1 MCSRLS
7 VFSIITTD
15 WLTNWWTMLVKL
27 LLHLKN
33 GKWINM
39 DTWTPCTSVFNWHNY
54 LWFEAFNCPY
64 DYIIQLNTKNRYTNW
79 KYAINTYNSVEHYIS
94 LIQLKPVRFQ
104 GYLYKFWHH
113 ISCFW
118 SNSWGSFQKL
128 SAKKIWNF
136 PYVGWPFLCL

>member
-27 LLHLKN
+27 QLHLKN

-64 DYIIQLNTKNRYTNW
+64 DYIIQLNTKNRYREVSLLF
-79 KYAINTYNSVEHYIS
+79 NSPCKQQN
-94 LIQLKPVRFQ
+94 LPF
-104 GYLYKFWHH
+104 YLYG
-113 ISCFW
+113 SCCINCE
-118 SNSWGSFQKL
+118 SNTGQTAPTQQHKTELLLTNVGCCLLGKMKL
-128 SAKKIWNF
+128 VLF
-136 PYVGWPFLCL
+136 CLCHTS

>member
-54 LWFEAFNCPY
+54 LWFEAFNSPY

-79 KYAINTYNSVEHYIS
+79 KYTMNTYHSVEYYIS
-94 LIQLKPVRFQ
+94 PIQLKP
-104 GYLYKFWHH
+104 
-113 ISCFW
+113 
-118 SNSWGSFQKL
+118 QKECSIERWFL
-128 SAKKIWNF
+128 VYQIFFTVLCKCAF
-136 PYVGWPFLCL
+136 ATVPFLAKLYANKSQ